1 MNEEV
6 KVSLQLMNGILQ
18 YLGTKPYGEVFQIV
32 NAIHAEVQPQIPMPE
47 MAREAAN
54 APPMLPK
61 ENMLVNDVFIAPVG
75 LPATFFVPP
84 PLVGTSYS

>member
-47 MAREAAN
+47 VAKTDEAA
-54 APPMLPK
+54 K
-61 ENMLVNDVFIAPVG
+61 PVTD
-75 LPATFFVPP
+75 AA
-84 PLVGTSYS
+84 